1 MTSRDAYELTFSASC
16 NACIFFCE
24 SSPPSPPAPPDPPAA
39 NILLVALSLL
49 LRQSNPEFDFQPG
62 HYRIFYTLSK
72 SSMFAPWPES
82 SPLLAPFPSVPA
94 PVFPARR
101 KNRDAKISRP
111 CLPPPSRYPS
121 SCLDRSPMPCRAAS
135 CIAKTRR
142 TPTRTLAF
150 ARRSR
155 VCRLR
160 RMQRA
165 RPGQERHIFFSFHF
179 FLC

>member
-1 MTSRDAYELTFSASC
+1 M
-16 NACIFFCE
+16 
-24 SSPPSPPAPPDPPAA
+24 
-39 NILLVALSLL
+39 L
-49 LRQSNPEFDFQPG
+49 LRQSSPEFDFQPG

-82 SPLLAPFPSVPA
+82 SPPLAPFPSVPA

-111 CLPPPSRYPS
+111 SLPPPPSRYPS

-135 CIAKTRR
+135 CIAKRR
-142 TPTRTLAF
+142 RGGRRRMQTRTLAF

-165 RPGQERHIFFSFHF
+165 RPGQERHICFSFHF
-179 FLC
+179 FLLNRINHEVNVLAEKRSISKYQVPSCHRRSTNGGRGSRG